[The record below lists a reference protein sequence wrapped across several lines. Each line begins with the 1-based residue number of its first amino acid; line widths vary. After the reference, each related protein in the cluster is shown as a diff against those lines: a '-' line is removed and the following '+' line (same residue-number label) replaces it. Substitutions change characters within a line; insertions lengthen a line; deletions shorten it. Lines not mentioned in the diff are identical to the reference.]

1 MIKESEN
8 KEQIGNDHMQ
18 SETINESICL
28 ME

>member
-8 KEQIGNDHMQ
+8 KEQIGNDQMQ
-18 SETINESICL
+18 SEPISKSICL